1 MSKLK
6 LKNNIKKDTES
17 KDTIPT
23 VNSYCMSFGLISQ
36 VGGIEYMR
44 MRVWKELNYKE
55 KRKLF
60 ELLKLRYSVL
70 VG

>member
-1 MSKLK
+1 
-6 LKNNIKKDTES
+6 
-17 KDTIPT
+17 
-23 VNSYCMSFGLISQ
+23 MSFGLISQ